1 MLRFLLKKIKQ
12 DVKIITG
19 SLSRRTQKCRLLL
32 KANRNFKNIKES
44 EIKLMSKKI
53 TLLDGAVGTTL
64 WGIAEA
70 HGEAKVPVW
79 RYNIEHPE
87 FVEELTAN
95 YLEAGSEIILA
106 NTFGANGPS
115 VKRSSDYDP
124 AQVVSAG
131 VEITKKVLAGTGVK
145 TCLSVGPLT
154 EILEPYGDLEE
165 DECRRIYDEMI
176 KAGVAAG
183 CDMIMI
189 QTFMDLAMMKIA
201 AEVAKTYGL
210 PVFCCMTFEKVGKTM
225 FGNSVKDTVD
235 ALAPLGIDA
244 IGLNCSLGPDL
255 ALPIIKEFSEKTDLP
270 IVFKPNAGKPILSSD
285 GTTSTAYS
293 AAQFAEDVKPA
304 LEYVS
309 YIGGCCGSDS
319 SYIKE
324 IKKLL

>member
-1 MLRFLLKKIKQ
+1 MVKSKQIKKK
-12 DVKIITG
+12 V
-19 SLSRRTQKCRLLL
+19 
-32 KANRNFKNIKES
+32 RNF
-44 EIKLMSKKI
+44 MKKSI

-70 HGEAKVPVW
+70 HGVGKVPVW

-87 FVEELTAN
+87 FVEELTQK
-95 YLEAGSEIILA
+95 YIDAGSQIILA

-115 VKRSSDYDP
+115 VRHSSDYDP
-124 AQVVSAG
+124 AQVVKAG
-131 VEITKKVLAGTGVK
+131 VEITKKVTAGTGIK

-176 KAGVAAG
+176 KAGVEAG
-183 CDMIMI
+183 CDLIMI

-210 PVFCCMTFEKVGKTM
+210 PVFCCMTFEKIGKTM
-225 FGNSVKDTVD
+225 FGNSVKDTIDTLV
-235 ALAPLGIDA
+235 PLGIDA

-255 ALPIIKEFSEKTDLP
+255 ALPIIKEFAENTDLP
-270 IVFKPNAGKPILSSD
+270 IIFKPNAGKPILSSD
-285 GTTSTAYS
+285 GTTTTAYS
-293 AAQFAEDVKPA
+293 AEQFAKDIEPA
-304 LEYVS
+304 LEYVI

-319 SYIKE
+319 SYIK
-324 IKKLL
+324 KTKKKTKKTQKLLN